1 MTPHDFYA
9 LGGQNLCLIYYV
21 SGIAV
26 GLRASTDWMS
36 KLLWSMFIFKTQN
49 KILLSLCEAGGL
61 LWMDKMMKSLKIEQA
76 ESKDNYLNNL
86 KAA

>member
-1 MTPHDFYA
+1 
-9 LGGQNLCLIYYV
+9 
-21 SGIAV
+21 
-26 GLRASTDWMS
+26 
-36 KLLWSMFIFKTQN
+36 MFIFKTQN
-49 KILLSLCEAGGL
+49 KILLSLYEAGGL

>member
-9 LGGQNLCLIYYV
+9 LGGQKLCLIYYV

-26 GLRASTDWMS
+26 GLRATDWMS

-61 LWMDKMMKSLKIEQA
+61 LCMDKMMKSLKIEQA